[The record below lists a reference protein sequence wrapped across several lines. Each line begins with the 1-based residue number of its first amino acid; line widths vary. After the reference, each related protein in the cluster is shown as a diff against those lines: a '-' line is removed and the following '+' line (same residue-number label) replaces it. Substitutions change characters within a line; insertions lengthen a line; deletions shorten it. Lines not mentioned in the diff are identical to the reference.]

1 MNRKN
6 EKFKTLIPG
15 GLCPRPSEANGYW
28 GGGWQQQ
35 KPRGIWKQASAYG
48 LRNFGGA
55 NMNLPDSQ

>member
-28 GGGWQQQ
+28 GGG
-35 KPRGIWKQASAYG
+35 GG
-48 LRNFGGA
+48 LA
-55 NMNLPDSQ
+55 TAET

>member
-28 GGGWQQQ
+28 GGGGPGNGRNLGGSGG
-35 KPRGIWKQASAYG
+35 KHRRTG
-48 LRNFGGA
+48 LEILGE
-55 NMNLPDSQ
+55 QT